1 MKNLIRTIMI
11 AMVLLAGS
19 VHAASLSEAV
29 DKARRDTGGKV
40 LSAHT
45 ETRGDR
51 EVHVIKVLTPDGRV
65 KMVRVNGD
73 RRNNDRRRPR

>member
-1 MKNLIRTIMI
+1 MKNLIRTLM
-11 AMVLLAGS
+11 LATILVAGM
-19 VHAASLSEAV
+19 AEARTLSQAV

-45 ETRGDR
+45 EVRGDR
-51 EVHVIKVLTPDGRV
+51 EVHVIKVLTREGRV

-73 RRNNDRRRPR
+73 RRKTDQRRPR